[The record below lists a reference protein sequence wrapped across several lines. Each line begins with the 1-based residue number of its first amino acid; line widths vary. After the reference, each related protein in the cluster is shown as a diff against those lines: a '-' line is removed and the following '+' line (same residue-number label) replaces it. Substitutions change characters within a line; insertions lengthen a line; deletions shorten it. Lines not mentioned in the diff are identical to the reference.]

1 MVGNS
6 GSRTSWCCVGELILG
21 IETSCDETAAAVVD
35 STNAIRSSVVR
46 SQVKEHAPYG
56 GIVPELAA
64 RAHDRNLHP
73 VIRQALNEAGVSDPA
88 TQLAAVAVT
97 NRPGLIGALLV
108 GVSAAKALAWLWD
121 KPLIAVHHL
130 QGHIH
135 SARMAARMAQAD
147 PLPDQFVAMVVSGGH
162 TAIYDVRAPLE
173 VSRIGTTRDDAAG
186 EAFDKVAALLGLDYP
201 GGPAVQRAAQG
212 GNPKAVRFPRSLK
225 NDGSLDFSFSG
236 IKTAVLYHVRGQD
249 GVGGTKNKVVAP
261 LPDICASFEEA
272 VADVLT
278 AKALAACEQ
287 TGANCLAVVGGV
299 AANARLRERM
309 TVHAANAGLRLV
321 VPPLSLC
328 TDNAAMIAGMA
339 WNHLAADDF
348 ADLTLDAV
356 PRAPIAAAQ

>member
-1 MVGNS
+1 MSAGVWVTGT
-6 GSRTSWCCVGELILG
+6 RLILG

-35 STNAIRSSVVR
+35 STQQIRSSVVR
-46 SQVKEHAPYG
+46 TQVKEHAPYG

-64 RAHDRNLHP
+64 RAHDRNLQP
-73 VIRQALNEAGVSDPA
+73 VIRQALDEAGISDPA
-88 TQLAAVAVT
+88 AQLDAVAVT

-108 GVSAAKALAWLWD
+108 GVSAAKTLAWLWG
-121 KPLIAVHHL
+121 KPLIGVHHL

-135 SARMAARMAQAD
+135 SARMAARIAD
-147 PLPDQFVAMVVSGGH
+147 EPPLPDQFVAMVVSGGH
-162 TAIYDVRAPLE
+162 TAIYDVRAPLA

-201 GGPAVQRAAQG
+201 GGPSVQRAAAG

-225 NDGSLDFSFSG
+225 GDGSLDFSFSG

-249 GVGGTKNKVVAP
+249 GVGGSRTREVAA

-278 AKALAACEQ
+278 SKALDACER
-287 TGANCLAVVGGV
+287 TGATCLAVVGGV
-299 AANARLRERM
+299 AANARLRAVMAER
-309 TVHAANAGLRLV
+309 TAARGVRLV
-321 VPPLSLC
+321 VPPLRLC

-339 WNHLAADDF
+339 FNQLVADDV
-348 ADLTLDAV
+348 ADLSLDAIA
-356 PRAPIAAAQ
+356 RAPI